1 MMNALWVCRSSWED
15 KQAINSAARN
25 NFRIKRFC
33 INQFIYNNLLITIYT
48 VVEGKKKI
56 PSEVNT

>member
-25 NFRIKRFC
+25 NYIIKRFC
-33 INQFIYNNLLITIYT
+33 INQFIHNNLLITFDT
-48 VVEGKKKI
+48 VVEGKK
-56 PSEVNT
+56 NTK